1 MTNFLDLER
10 TIVARM
16 IEAHV
21 TLLKVNVR
29 GLKPDT
35 GRGFW
40 PQVVHDHDVPEIPA
54 SHLSKA
60 NEVLAGYEALLGP
73 EALKKMM
80 ARAKQGRSAFI
91 GNDELRPEH
100 VSRMNECLNW
110 PALIKQEHNRDAFNA
125 YCYCKARGFSFS
137 KEMAKI
143 NVSYH
148 SGLSR
153 FKYGIKDLMN
163 VFYKSGVV
171 LERADENYYLQYDPK
186 SAINI
191 DRMAVAA

>member
-1 MTNFLDLER
+1 MNFLDLER

-29 GLKPDT
+29 GIAPDT

-54 SHLSKA
+54 AHLSKA
-60 NEVLAGYEALLGP
+60 YEVLAGYEALLGP
-73 EALKKMM
+73 EALKKML

-91 GNDELRPEH
+91 GHNELRPEH

-110 PALIKQEHNRDAFNA
+110 PALIKKEHNRNAFNV
-125 YCYCKARGFSFS
+125 YCYCKARDFSFR
-137 KEMAKI
+137 KEMSKRD
-143 NVSYH
+143 VSYH
-148 SGLSR
+148 AGLSR
-153 FKYGIKDLMN
+153 FKYGLKDLMT
-163 VFYKSGVV
+163 VFCKNGAV
-171 LERADENYYLQYDPK
+171 LERPDENYYLQYEPK
-186 SAINI
+186 SAIYI
-191 DRMAVAA
+191 DTVVEAA